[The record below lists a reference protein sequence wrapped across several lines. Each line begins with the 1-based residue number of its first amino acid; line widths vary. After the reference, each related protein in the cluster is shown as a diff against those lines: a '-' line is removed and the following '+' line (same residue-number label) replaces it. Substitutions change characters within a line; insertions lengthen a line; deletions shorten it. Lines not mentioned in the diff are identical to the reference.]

1 MKRGKHEV
9 ATPKFTTEFYAH
21 VSRFY
26 NSDKFNGIIYHPRYA
41 IGTTPNLSGSQV
53 RRTYLACK
61 RSILQGRTRVETR
74 YLEYISAPLDAIND
88 GQGYDNGTGSS
99 DGKVC

>member
-9 ATPKFTTEFYAH
+9 ATPKFTTEFYSH
-21 VSRFY
+21 VGAIY
-26 NSDKFNGIIYHPRYA
+26 NSRGEFVTKGKSFRTKAD
-41 IGTTPNLSGSQV
+41 LSSPPL